1 MQLYPEKVLNGVF
14 EENENP
20 MGFYSL
26 NNNRIKI
33 PREIFPVGETK
44 YAVLDSNVIISC
56 SVDKEVSNNIQ
67 KKYLNDV
74 FEETENP
81 MGFFSLEK

>member
-1 MQLYPEKVLNGVF
+1 MQLYPEKVLIVVF
-14 EENENP
+14 EDNKNP

-26 NNNRIKI
+26 NKNRIKI

-56 SVDKEVSNNIQ
+56 SVVKGVSIYIQ
-67 KKYLNDV
+67 KKY
-74 FEETENP
+74 
-81 MGFFSLEK
+81 

>member
-1 MQLYPEKVLNGVF
+1 MQLYPEKVINGVF
-14 EENENP
+14 EDNDNP

-26 NNNRIKI
+26 NKNRIKI

-56 SVDKEVSNNIQ
+56 SVVKEVSIYIQ
-67 KKYLNDV
+67 KKY
-74 FEETENP
+74 
-81 MGFFSLEK
+81 

>member
-1 MQLYPEKVLNGVF
+1 
-14 EENENP
+14 

-56 SVDKEVSNNIQ
+56 SVDKEVSNYIQ
-67 KKYLNDV
+67 KKY
-74 FEETENP
+74 
-81 MGFFSLEK
+81 

>member
-1 MQLYPEKVLNGVF
+1 MQLYQEKVLIVVF
-14 EENENP
+14 EDNKNP

-26 NNNRIKI
+26 NKNRIKI

-56 SVDKEVSNNIQ
+56 SVVKGVSIYIQ
-67 KKYLNDV
+67 KKY
-74 FEETENP
+74 
-81 MGFFSLEK
+81 

>member
-1 MQLYPEKVLNGVF
+1 MQLYPEKSIKWFF
-14 EENENP
+14 EDNKNP

-26 NNNRIKI
+26 NKNRIKI

-56 SVDKEVSNNIQ
+56 TVDKEVSIYIQ
-67 KKYLNDV
+67 KKY
-74 FEETENP
+74 
-81 MGFFSLEK
+81 

>member
-1 MQLYPEKVLNGVF
+1 MLFLDSNVIIIVLFIRRGKQLYSEKVLNDVF
-14 EENENP
+14 KKNENP

-26 NNNRIKI
+26 NKNRIKI

-56 SVDKEVSNNIQ
+56 SVNKEVSNYIH
-67 KKYLNDV
+67 KK
-74 FEETENP
+74 F
-81 MGFFSLEK
+81 

>member
-1 MQLYPEKVLNGVF
+1 MQLYPEKVLKGVF
-14 EENENP
+14 EENKNP

-26 NNNRIKI
+26 NNNRIKV

-56 SVDKEVSNNIQ
+56 SVDKEVSNYIQ
-67 KKYLNDV
+67 KKY
-74 FEETENP
+74 
-81 MGFFSLEK
+81 

>member
-1 MQLYPEKVLNGVF
+1 
-14 EENENP
+14 

-26 NNNRIKI
+26 NKNRIKI

-56 SVDKEVSNNIQ
+56 TVDKEVSIYIQ
-67 KKYLNDV
+67 KKVLNDV